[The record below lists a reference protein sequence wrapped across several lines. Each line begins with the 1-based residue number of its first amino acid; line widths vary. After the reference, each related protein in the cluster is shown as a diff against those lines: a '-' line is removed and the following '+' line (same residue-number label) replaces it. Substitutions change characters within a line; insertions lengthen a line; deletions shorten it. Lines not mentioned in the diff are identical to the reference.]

1 MEDVAKIIE
10 GIVDQMDQTIEGSYN
25 AGDGKTYFCQTKW
38 AREGKHIAD
47 EIGNIFLINEVENNE
62 WIIATPLVPTI
73 PPVDPLVLDGKCFLT
88 PPFWITG
95 TKIATNREWTIAGD
109 HLENKLPLIWMME
122 VIGETAFGRGSS
134 IEREMDLRLFFLDE
148 TDPAQYYT
156 PDHRKQVVQ
165 PMQNLMNEFIDTIKR
180 LRQFKTVDE
189 YRWKT
194 FSRFGTEN
202 ENGMLENVLDANLSG
217 TSLELSLSKYKE
229 NCKC

>member
-1 MEDVAKIIE
+1 MIEDVAIIVE
-10 GIVDQMDQTIEGSYN
+10 SIVEQMDNSFVGKYN
-25 AGDGKTYFCQTKW
+25 IIDGRTYTCQTKW
-38 AREGKHIAD
+38 ARVGKKIKD
-47 EIGNIFLINEVENNE
+47 DLGNDFYINEVEPDQY
-62 WIIATPLVPTI
+62 IVAVSLT
-73 PPVDPLVLDGKCFLT
+73 DPQLTLDGLCFLT

-109 HLENKLPLIWMME
+109 HLENKLPLIWMLE
-122 VIGETAFGRGSS
+122 VIGETGYGRGSA
-134 IEREMDLRLFFLDE
+134 IERDMELRLFFLDE

-165 PMQNLMNEFIDTIKR
+165 PMQQLMNEFIETVKR
-180 LRQFKTVDE
+180 LKQFKTVDE
-189 YRWKT
+189 YRYKT

-217 TSLELSLSKYKE
+217 TSLEITLSKYRE

>member
-1 MEDVAKIIE
+1 MIEDVAV
-10 GIVDQMDQTIEGSYN
+10 IVENIVNQMDNTIN
-25 AGDGKTYFCQTKW
+25 GDFNNGKTYFCKTKW
-38 AREGKHIAD
+38 ARVGRTITD
-47 EIGNIFLINEVENNE
+47 QIGNVFTINEVVQDEY
-62 WIIATPLVPTI
+62 IVATSSTF
-73 PPVDPLVLDGKCFLT
+73 PPVNLDGLCFLT

-109 HLENKLPLIWMME
+109 HLENKLPLIWMLE
-122 VIGETAFGRGSS
+122 VIGETGYGRESA
-134 IEREMDLRLFFLDE
+134 IERDMELRLFFLDE

-165 PMQNLMNEFIDTIKR
+165 PMQQLMNEFIDTVKR
-180 LRQFKTVDE
+180 LKQFKTVDE
-189 YRWKT
+189 YRYKT

-217 TSLELSLSKYKE
+217 TSLEITLSMYKG